1 MNFFT
6 TTVKYFNEYLYCV
19 INFVG
24 ENHEVLI
31 PYQQRNSSLPGDEVS
46 VALQPI
52 KYWKIK
58 GKDEDSFE
66 MEYSQLFFKESKYN
80 KMVEINYNE
89 INSLNELI
97 ELILNRKE
105 YNGYVL
111 QPTCEVIYIEK
122 YEKYNDITGYIENG
136 IFWPDDNGI
145 YSLHSNQ
152 EFERCH
158 VIGDIDREKNRFIF
172 KRVINND
179 NYYDGSKK
187 SQLVKQNNFQQ
198 QIDFDKI
205 SIAQNVS
212 QKINQLIK
220 KQQYNDY
227 SSLMTITIDSSNT
240 QMWDDAI
247 HIEMIDTNTVSL
259 GIHCAN
265 YIIEMQPSSIELK
278 QIGRKLFQRERQKIV
293 SKTKVNKYVFDTN
306 KKCKAFSII
315 LQYNLNTHS
324 VERVYGGTTHITI
337 KAHFTFDSFTN
348 SINCNTLMDERII
361 KTVNQDHLFA
371 NMIYLSDFVKENFHY
386 HEHKGNGIGETIIK
400 QYGRFF
406 SEKIGELLHE
416 KYGNLAIIKRDK
428 NVFVASFRSPL
439 RKPKDVFVIR
449 QIYSAILN
457 LSKEEM
463 VYYVCGGDEKTFK
476 ELFHL

>member
-6 TTVKYFNEYLYCV
+6 TTIKYFNEYLYCV

-24 ENHEVLI
+24 ENHEVLL
-31 PYQQRNSSLPGDEVS
+31 PYQQRNNSLPGDEVS

-58 GKDEDSFE
+58 GKDEDSLE
-66 MEYSQLFFKESKYN
+66 MEYSQLFFKGSKYN

-105 YNGYVL
+105 YNGYIL

-136 IFWPDDNGI
+136 IFWPDNNGI
-145 YSLHSNQ
+145 YSLQSDQ

-158 VIGDIDREKNRFIF
+158 VIGDIDRENNIFIF
-172 KRVINND
+172 KRIINSD
-179 NYYDGSKK
+179 NYSDDSKK

-205 SIAQNVS
+205 TIAQNVL

-220 KQQYNDY
+220 KQQFNDY

-247 HIEMIDTNTVSL
+247 HIEMIDKNTVNL

-265 YIIEMQPSSIELK
+265 YIIEMHPSSRELK
-278 QIGRKLFQRERQKIV
+278 QISRKLFQRERQKIV
-293 SKTKVNKYVFDTN
+293 SKTKVNKY
-306 KKCKAFSII
+306 
-315 LQYNLNTHS
+315 L
-324 VERVYGGTTHITI
+324 
-337 KAHFTFDSFTN
+337 
-348 SINCNTLMDERII
+348 
-361 KTVNQDHLFA
+361 
-371 NMIYLSDFVKENFHY
+371 
-386 HEHKGNGIGETIIK
+386 
-400 QYGRFF
+400 
-406 SEKIGELLHE
+406 
-416 KYGNLAIIKRDK
+416 
-428 NVFVASFRSPL
+428 NVF
-439 RKPKDVFVIR
+439 
-449 QIYSAILN
+449 
-457 LSKEEM
+457 M
-463 VYYVCGGDEKTFK
+463 VEQ
-476 ELFHL
+476 LI